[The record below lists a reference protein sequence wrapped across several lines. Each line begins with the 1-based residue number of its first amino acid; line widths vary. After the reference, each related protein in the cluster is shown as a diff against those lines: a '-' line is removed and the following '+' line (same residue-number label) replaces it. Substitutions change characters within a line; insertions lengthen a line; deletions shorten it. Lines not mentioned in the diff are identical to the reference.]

1 MGCVMSGKVMMNMT
15 SVLDSGNKR
24 MRKIITTYRILMV
37 LCIGLMFAPL
47 SYAEEQD
54 TWKVN
59 MKEADIRNFIEQI
72 SDITGYSFV
81 VDMRVKG
88 KVTVVSHADMTAD
101 EIFSMFQSVL
111 RVHGYASIKSGSIY
125 KIVPT
130 QGAKQDN
137 LPLAGGGDRSER
149 MITRVISVE
158 NTNAV
163 ELVPILRP
171 MVPQYGHLAAVTSAN
186 ALIISDHAS
195 NINRIMNIVKRIDSA
210 ESEEIEVVQLTHAW
224 VTDVVKLLEELTP
237 VETGGKKRGKSSG
250 AARVRVV
257 AEERTNRLILRGEK
271 SARARVKG
279 LIKDLDQP
287 VEARGSTQ
295 VIYLRHADATKIA
308 EILRGVVTG
317 KAVSLNKSK
326 PSTSRGRTTT
336 TSRSSSS
343 SSGTNANGI
352 TIQPDETLNA
362 LVIKADPSD
371 MAEIRSIIDQLDVRR
386 AQVLIEAAIIEITGT
401 VGKGFGVQW
410 GAVDDQSLIGGV
422 NFGNVG
428 NSLNSIIAAATD
440 SASGAATGLASG
452 ITLGGGKV
460 GSEGKVEFA
469 MILQA
474 ISSATNTNLL
484 STPSIMTL
492 DNEEAS
498 IIVGEN
504 VPFVTGSQLSSS
516 GDNPFQTIERKDV
529 GLTLKITPQVSAGS
543 TIRLQVEQETSNVTA
558 TAESINATDVVTA
571 KREIKTTVL
580 ANDGQI
586 IVLGGLMREDIETS
600 ESKVPL
606 LGDIP
611 LLGVLF
617 RSTQRKHVKRNLVVL
632 LHPTIIRNA
641 ERADAVTARYYAR
654 AKTVQLELDDV
665 GNLTAIGEDIY
676 PDEVK
681 SLIEQGLKTYK
692 RSGGATE

>member
-1 MGCVMSGKVMMNMT
+1 MWSLLAMFC
-15 SVLDSGNKR
+15 
-24 MRKIITTYRILMV
+24 
-37 LCIGLMFAPL
+37 LCMALTVPVVG
-47 SYAEEQD
+47 YAEEEQD
-54 TWKVN
+54 TWKIN

-88 KVTVVSHADMTAD
+88 KVTVVSHADMTAAD
-101 EIFSMFQSVL
+101 IFSMFQSVL

-149 MITRVISVE
+149 MITRVIPVE

-237 VETGGKKRGKSSG
+237 VQTGSSKKKGGSR
-250 AARVRVV
+250 AASRVRVV
-257 AEERTNRLILRGEK
+257 AEERANRLILRGEK

-279 LIKDLDQP
+279 LIRELDQP
-287 VEARGSTQ
+287 VESQGATQ
-295 VIYLRHADATKIA
+295 VIYLKHANALKIS
-308 EILRGVVTG
+308 EILRGIISG
-317 KAVSLNKSK
+317 KSTSKSSAK
-326 PSTSRGRTTT
+326 PSTSRGRTS
-336 TSRSSSS
+336 TSTRSSSS
-343 SSGTNANGI
+343 SSVNSNGV

-362 LVIKADPSD
+362 LVVRAAPSD
-371 MAEIRSIIDQLDVRR
+371 MAEIRNIIDQLDVRR
-386 AQVLIEAAIIEITGT
+386 AQVLIEAAVVEITGT
-401 VGKGFGVQW
+401 VGKGVGIQW
-410 GAVDDQSLIGGV
+410 GAADDSRLVGGV
-422 NFGNVG
+422 NFTNVG
-428 NSLNSIIAAATD
+428 NSLSSLISAASGDATD
-440 SASGAATGLASG
+440 AALASG

-460 GSEGKVEFA
+460 NDEGEIEFA

-498 IIVGEN
+498 IIVGSN

-516 GDNPFQTIERKDV
+516 GDNPFQTVERKDV
-529 GLTLKITPQVSAGS
+529 GLTLKVTPQVNAGN
-543 TIRLQVEQETSNVTA
+543 TIRLKVEQETSNVTSTA
-558 TAESINATDVVTA
+558 TAIQATDVVTD

-586 IVLGGLMREDIETS
+586 IVLGGLMKDDIETS

-611 LLGVLF
+611 LLGALF
-617 RSTQRKHVKRNLVVL
+617 RSTQKSHVKRNLVVL
-632 LHPTIIRNA
+632 LHPTIIRTA
-641 ERADAVTARYYAR
+641 EKADEITLRQYAR
-654 AKTVQLELDDV
+654 VKSIQLELDDV
-665 GNLTAIGEDIY
+665 GDLRVSGEAIY

-681 SLIEQGLKTYK
+681 TLIQQGLKK
-692 RSGGATE
+692 KAKSLHEE

>member
-1 MGCVMSGKVMMNMT
+1 M
-15 SVLDSGNKR
+15 DSGNKR
-24 MRKIITTYRILMV
+24 MKEIITTYRILIV
-37 LCIGLMFAPL
+37 LCIGLIFTPL
-47 SYAEEQD
+47 SVYAEEQD
-54 TWKVN
+54 TWKIN

-88 KVTVVSHADMTAD
+88 KVTVISHADMTSD

-111 RVHGYASIKSGSIY
+111 RVHGYASIKSGAIY

-149 MITRVISVE
+149 MITRVIQVE

-237 VETGGKKRGKSSG
+237 VGTGGKKRGKSSG

-271 SARARVKG
+271 SARMRVKG
-279 LIKDLDQP
+279 LIKELDQP

-295 VIYLRHADATKIA
+295 VIYLRHADAAKLA
-308 EILRGVVTG
+308 DILRGVVTG

-326 PSTSRGRTTT
+326 SSSSRGRTTS
-336 TSRSSSS
+336 SRSTASAGSSS
-343 SSGTNANGI
+343 NGI

-362 LVIKADPSD
+362 LVIKADPAD

-410 GAVDDQSLIGGV
+410 GAVNDQNLIGGV
-422 NFGNVG
+422 NFSNVG
-428 NSLNSIIAAATD
+428 NSLNSLIAAASGSTT
-440 SASGAATGLASG
+440 GAAAGLASG

-460 GSEGKVEFA
+460 DSEGKVEFA

-543 TIRLQVEQETSNVTA
+543 TIRLQVEQETSNVTS

-586 IVLGGLMREDIETS
+586 IVLGGLMKEDIETS
-600 ESKVPL
+600 ESKVPI

-617 RSTQRKHVKRNLVVL
+617 RSTQKTHVKRNLVVL
-632 LHPTIIRNA
+632 LHPTIIRTA
-641 ERADAVTARYYAR
+641 EKADEITKRYYERA
-654 AKTVQLELDDV
+654 KSVQLELDDV
-665 GNLTAIGEDIY
+665 GNLTTIGEDIY

-681 SLIEQGLKTYK
+681 SLIEHGLKSYV
-692 RSGGATE
+692 RSGEVVE

>member
-1 MGCVMSGKVMMNMT
+1 MWGIIV
-15 SVLDSGNKR
+15 DSGNKR
-24 MRKIITTYRILMV
+24 MKKIITTYRILIV

-47 SYAEEQD
+47 SLHAEERD
-54 TWKVN
+54 TWKIN

-149 MITRVISVE
+149 MITRVIQVE

-224 VTDVVKLLEELTP
+224 VTDVVKLLETLTP

-271 SARARVKG
+271 SARMRVKG
-279 LIKDLDQP
+279 LIKELDQP

-295 VIYLRHADATKIA
+295 VIYLRHADAVKLA
-308 EILRGVVTG
+308 EILRGIVTG
-317 KAVSLNKSK
+317 KAVSLNKSTK
-326 PSTSRGRTTT
+326 SSSTRGRTTS
-336 TSRSSSS
+336 SRSTASAGSSS
-343 SSGTNANGI
+343 NGI

-362 LVIKADPSD
+362 LVIKADPTD
-371 MAEIRSIIDQLDVRR
+371 MVEIRSIIDQLDVRR

-410 GAVDDQSLIGGV
+410 GAVDDQNLIGGV

-460 GSEGKVEFA
+460 DSEGKVEFA

-498 IIVGEN
+498 IVVGEN

-580 ANDGQI
+580 ANDGQV
-586 IVLGGLMREDIETS
+586 IVLGGLMKEDIETS
-600 ESKVPL
+600 ESKVPI

-617 RSTQRKHVKRNLVVL
+617 RSTQKKHVKRNLVVL
-632 LHPTIIRNA
+632 LHPTIIRTA
-641 ERADAVTARYYAR
+641 EKADEITNRYYDR

-665 GNLTAIGEDIY
+665 GNLSAIGEDIY
-676 PDEVK
+676 PDEIK
-681 SLIEQGLKTYK
+681 SLIEQGLKTYE
-692 RSGGATE
+692 RSGTSTE

>member
-1 MGCVMSGKVMMNMT
+1 MNMANV
-15 SVLDSGNKR
+15 SDSGNKR
-24 MRKIITTYRILMV
+24 MNKVITTYRILIV
-37 LCIGLMFAPL
+37 LCIGLMLAPL
-47 SYAEEQD
+47 SLYAEEQD
-54 TWKVN
+54 TWKIN

-88 KVTVVSHADMTAD
+88 KVTVVSHADMTAA

-149 MITRVISVE
+149 MITRVIPVE

-279 LIKDLDQP
+279 LIKELDLP

-295 VIYLRHADATKIA
+295 VIYLRHADATKLSD
-308 EILRGVVTG
+308 ILRGIVTG

-326 PSTSRGRTTT
+326 SSTNRGRTTT
-336 TSRSSSS
+336 SRATASAGTSS
-343 SSGTNANGI
+343 NGI

-410 GAVDDQSLIGGV
+410 GAVNDQSLVGGV
-422 NFGNVG
+422 NFSNVG
-428 NSLNSIIAAATD
+428 NSLNSLIAAATD

-452 ITLGGGKV
+452 ITIGGGKV
-460 GSEGKVEFA
+460 DSEGKVEFA
-469 MILQA
+469 MVLQA

-600 ESKVPL
+600 ESKVPI

-617 RSTQRKHVKRNLVVL
+617 RSTQKKHVKRNLVVL
-632 LHPTIIRNA
+632 LHPTIIRTAENA
-641 ERADAVTARYYAR
+641 NAVTARYYER

-665 GNLTAIGEDIY
+665 GNLTTTGEDIY

-681 SLIEQGLKTYK
+681 SLIEQGLKTYV
-692 RSGGATE
+692 RSGASAE

>member
-1 MGCVMSGKVMMNMT
+1 MMSMAN
-15 SVLDSGNKR
+15 VLDTGNKR
-24 MRKIITTYRILMV
+24 MKKIITTYRILIV
-37 LCIGLMFAPL
+37 LCIGLMLAPL
-47 SYAEEQD
+47 SLYAEEQD
-54 TWKVN
+54 TWKIN

-149 MITRVISVE
+149 MITRVIQVE

-271 SARARVKG
+271 SARMRVKG
-279 LIKDLDQP
+279 LIKELDLP

-295 VIYLRHADATKIA
+295 VIYLRHADAAKLA
-308 EILRGVVTG
+308 DILRGVVTG
-317 KAVSLNKSK
+317 KAVSSSKSK
-326 PSTSRGRTTT
+326 SSSNRGRTTT
-336 TSRSSSS
+336 SRSASTGSSS
-343 SSGTNANGI
+343 NGI

-362 LVIKADPSD
+362 LVVKADPAD

-410 GAVDDQSLIGGV
+410 GAVNDQNLIGGV
-422 NFGNVG
+422 NFSNVG
-428 NSLNSIIAAATD
+428 NSLNSLIAAATD
-440 SASGAATGLASG
+440 SVSGAATGLASG

-460 GSEGKVEFA
+460 DSEGKVEFA

-543 TIRLQVEQETSNVTA
+543 TIRLQVEQETSNVTS

-586 IVLGGLMREDIETS
+586 IVLGGLMKEDIETS
-600 ESKVPL
+600 ESKVPI

-617 RSTQRKHVKRNLVVL
+617 RSTQKTHVKRNLVVL
-632 LHPTIIRNA
+632 LHPTIIRTA
-641 ERADAVTARYYAR
+641 EKADAITRRYYERA
-654 AKTVQLELDDV
+654 KSVQLELDDI
-665 GNLTAIGEDIY
+665 GNLTTIGEDIY

-681 SLIEQGLKTYK
+681 SLIERGLKTYV
-692 RSGGATE
+692 RSGATTE